1 MATEDVQTNLRLPA
15 DLKDRLTASA
25 AENNRSLSA
34 EVTSRLVASYRAANE
49 SFQREMEAQVAAVL
63 ARADTLTLRVEL
75 IKSRMD
81 NLFTRAHLI
90 SSETERLTN
99 AAKTDEDFA
108 KVQAG
113 MAEYGKIQAEAA
125 ELRGQT
131 EKLIVERDA
140 ELVRM
145 HTLQEALER
154 YRQQLETVLAGK
166 PKP

>member
-1 MATEDVQTNLRLPA
+1 MASEDVQTNLRLPA

-34 EVTSRLVASYRAANE
+34 EVTSRLVASYREANE
-49 SFQREMEAQVAAVL
+49 SFKREMEAQVAAVL
-63 ARADTLTLRVEL
+63 ARADTLSLRVEL

-81 NLFTRAHLI
+81 NLLTRAHLV

-108 KVQAG
+108 KVEAG
-113 MAEYGKIQAEAA
+113 LAEYDKIQAEAA
-125 ELRGQT
+125 ALGEQAQA
-131 EKLIVERDA
+131 LIAERDA
-140 ELVRM
+140 ELERM
-145 HTLQEALER
+145 NALQGAFR
-154 YRQQLETVLAGK
+154 AYRLQLEEVLAKK